1 MKTFEVIVS
10 KRVRFKTI
18 VKAENEEQGK
28 AIAQSNDSNLDY
40 EDIMRILIAFKDKH
54 NKDLAKLDKK
64 YEGLRK

>member
-28 AIAQSNDSNLDY
+28 ALAQSNDSNLDY
-40 EDIMRILIAFKDKH
+40 EDITHD
-54 NKDLAKLDKK
+54 
-64 YEGLRK
+64 YEGLWIDDIYEEE